1 MNKFSIWITTNYTQL
16 EYWAKRRDFNNW
28 ADLLSHLTLHLEK
41 NWTVFNS
48 IPDDKKIAWCQGW
61 YKNQVRWLN
70 SKHNVDVFGDE
81 KGGTTFMEFKTE
93 IYDEVVDLDFDL
105 ICDYTDEELLWIDDL
120 TEKEIYKIKKIKKF
134 YHSLS
139 NQEQILFDFYFKDML
154 SQRQIAKKINIP
166 LSAVYNMLKALKLKI
181 KNEF

>member
-1 MNKFSIWITTNYTQL
+1 MIWQKWISENYNQL
-16 EYWAKRRDFNNW
+16 EYWAKRRDFLNW
-28 ADLLSHLTLHLEK
+28 SDLLTHLTLHLEK
-41 NWTVFNS
+41 NWSTFNL

-81 KGGTTFMEFKTE
+81 KAGSSFIEFKTE
-93 IYDEVVDLDFDL
+93 IYDEVEVIEYDDL
-105 ICDYTDEELLWIDDL
+105 CDYTHEELLWIDDL
-120 TEKEIYKIKKIKKF
+120 SDSDIQKIRKIKSI
-134 YHSLS
+134 YLQLS
-139 NQEQILFDFYFKDML
+139 NEEQVLFDFYFKDMM

-166 LSAVYNMLKALKLKI
+166 LSAVYNMLKALKTKI